1 MWQYAL
7 KRLLLIIPTLV
18 GILLIFFTLTQFVP
32 GGPIDRAIAEMRG
45 QGKGGEV
52 AASVH
57 SSGSV
62 IDTSKV
68 SNRAELEADHIE
80 FLKQQFGFD
89 KPLHIQFFTWLKNMF
104 TFNFGDSYFRHQKV
118 VEIFAAKLPVSMSL
132 GITSFFLIYLICIPL
147 GIARAVKQGSK
158 FDTAASGIVLVA
170 YSIPG
175 FVFGMFLLVLFAGGA
190 FVEWFPLRGLT
201 SDNFDSLT
209 TLQKIGDYAW
219 HLVLPVL
226 AYTLTGFAVLTNQTR
241 NLFLEEMGQQYVQTA
256 RAKGLSEKAILLKH
270 IFRNAMIIIIAGI
283 PAGFVSMFFAGSLLI
298 ETMFSLDGL
307 GLLMFEA
314 VMKRDYPIV
323 MAELFVFSLI
333 GLTMHIVSDLLLALI
348 DPRISFEKAPG

>member
-1 MWQYAL
+1 
-7 KRLLLIIPTLV
+7 
-18 GILLIFFTLTQFVP
+18 
-32 GGPIDRAIAEMRG
+32 
-45 QGKGGEV
+45 
-52 AASVH
+52 
-57 SSGSV
+57 
-62 IDTSKV
+62 
-68 SNRAELEADHIE
+68 
-80 FLKQQFGFD
+80 
-89 KPLHIQFFTWLKNMF
+89 
-104 TFNFGDSYFRHQKV
+104 
-118 VEIFAAKLPVSMSL
+118 MSL